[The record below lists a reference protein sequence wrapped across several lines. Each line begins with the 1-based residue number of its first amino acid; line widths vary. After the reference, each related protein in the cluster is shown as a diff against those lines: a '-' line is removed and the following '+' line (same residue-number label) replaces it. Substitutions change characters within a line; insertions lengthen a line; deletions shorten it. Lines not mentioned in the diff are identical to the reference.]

1 MRYDESLV
9 QSLLDVMES
18 STCVVDSSGEIVATN
33 RAWRQ
38 AGSGASGSRLP
49 VGGHYL
55 DIWKPATRTDPDV
68 AAQISEGLKR
78 LLGGLPDQVTVDY
91 PCTTGDNERWISLR
105 MTPLHEIAGAVL
117 SHVDISAAKLSARAM
132 SYQSLH
138 DPLTQ
143 LPNRDLLRD
152 RLRQALAWAERTGRP
167 VVVAF
172 LSLDSFGRVNE
183 RLGHSAGDTLLQ
195 AISGR
200 WLAMMRSGDTLA
212 RFAGDEFVAVWPG
225 VESIDEGEALV
236 RGLSA
241 VMESPFT
248 LNESTVAMSA
258 SIGVAISVPSQSSD
272 DLLQAADAAMAEAKA
287 RGPGHITLHSDA
299 LRQGIHLRLRT
310 EVELREA
317 LRHDELVLHYQPVVD
332 LKRGV
337 TTGVEALVRWRRADG
352 LRMPDTFIPAAE
364 ASGLI
369 VPLGAWVLQEA
380 CRQGAIWRRQG
391 LDLDVAVNLS
401 ARQVTHPDIVGTI
414 RAALRSSGLPP
425 ERLLVEVTESTV
437 MVDADAAEVALQA
450 IAALGVPVAIDD
462 FGTGYS
468 SLVYLKRY
476 DLHALKVDRS
486 FVAGMGVS
494 AEDDAIV
501 ASIINLASAVGAVCI
516 AEGVETSEQHAA
528 LVALGCDYA
537 QGFLFGRPV
546 PAEALAQGLI
556 DCAGVLAS
564 LPPALT

>member
-1 MRYDESLV
+1 
-9 QSLLDVMES
+9 
-18 STCVVDSSGEIVATN
+18 
-33 RAWRQ
+33 
-38 AGSGASGSRLP
+38 
-49 VGGHYL
+49 
-55 DIWKPATRTDPDV
+55 
-68 AAQISEGLKR
+68 
-78 LLGGLPDQVTVDY
+78 
-91 PCTTGDNERWISLR
+91 
-105 MTPLHEIAGAVL
+105 
-117 SHVDISAAKLSARAM
+117 
-132 SYQSLH
+132 
-138 DPLTQ
+138 
-143 LPNRDLLRD
+143 
-152 RLRQALAWAERTGRP
+152 
-167 VVVAF
+167 
-172 LSLDSFGRVNE
+172 
-183 RLGHSAGDTLLQ
+183 
-195 AISGR
+195 
-200 WLAMMRSGDTLA
+200 
-212 RFAGDEFVAVWPG
+212 
-225 VESIDEGEALV
+225 
-236 RGLSA
+236 
-241 VMESPFT
+241 
-248 LNESTVAMSA
+248 
-258 SIGVAISVPSQSSD
+258 
-272 DLLQAADAAMAEAKA
+272 
-287 RGPGHITLHSDA
+287 
-299 LRQGIHLRLRT
+299 
-310 EVELREA
+310 
-317 LRHDELVLHYQPVVD
+317 
-332 LKRGV
+332 
-337 TTGVEALVRWRRADG
+337 VRWRRADG

-369 VPLGAWVLQEA
+369 VPMGAWVLQEA

-414 RAALRSSGLPP
+414 QAALRSSGLPP

-450 IAALGVPVAIDD
+450 MAALGVPVAIDD

-546 PAEALAQGLI
+546 PAEALAQALI